1 MELSAAMSL
10 LDFVTLLCAL
20 GTGLMAGFFFAFS
33 ICVMKAL
40 GKLPPAHAIAA
51 MQSINVVVINAWFLS
66 VFFGTALVCVWV
78 MIAAFSRWHDPRA
91 TYWLAGAVFYLV
103 GTIGVTMLFNVPRN
117 NALAVLV
124 PADAQAATFWSGYL
138 SSWTAWNHVRTIAAL
153 AAAVLFAIAFRL
165 RA

>member
-1 MELSAAMSL
+1 
-10 LDFVTLLCAL
+10 
-20 GTGLMAGFFFAFS
+20 
-33 ICVMKAL
+33 
-40 GKLPPAHAIAA
+40 
-51 MQSINVVVINAWFLS
+51 
-66 VFFGTALVCVWV
+66 
-78 MIAAFSRWHDPRA
+78 
-91 TYWLAGAVFYLV
+91 VFYLV

-153 AAAVLFAIAFRL
+153 AAAASFAIAFRL